1 MRNHRHSHPEHDQA
15 GAYEG
20 VPMKADTILKK
31 LDRIEN
37 LPTLPSIVMEVNK
50 MLQDHNTDIRQLSEL
65 IERDQ
70 SFVSKILRIVNSAF
84 FGLRSK
90 VGNISHAITLL
101 GFSTIRNAV
110 LSVSVINAFSDDGNF
125 TGFDI
130 TNFWKHSIAVAVTS
144 RYLAAKTR
152 LHSPD
157 ESFIGGLLH
166 DIGKV
171 ILFQYFNDLFLEVWH
186 LFKNSGQPFYLAEQE
201 ALQIDHAQI
210 GAYLAE
216 KWQLPKELVNAIR
229 YHHEINETLND
240 QNLLMIVHTSDLISN
255 DLLTNPPREMDF
267 SKVSPNALNALE
279 APLSMVSS
287 WFPEVLQEIES
298 AYQIL
303 INEDKS

>member
-1 MRNHRHSHPEHDQA
+1 
-15 GAYEG
+15 
-20 VPMKADTILKK
+20 MKADTILEK
-31 LDRIEN
+31 LDRVEN

-50 MLQDHNTDIRQLSEL
+50 MLQDPNTSIRQLSEI

-70 SFVSKILRIVNSAF
+70 SFVSKILKLVNSAF

-110 LSVSVINAFSDDGNF
+110 LSVSVISAFTDDNDF

-130 TNFWKHSIAVAVTS
+130 TDFWKHSIAVAVTS
-144 RYLAAKTR
+144 RNLAEKSR
-152 LHSPD
+152 LHSQD

-171 ILFQYFNDLFLEVWH
+171 ILFQYFKDLFLKIWEI
-186 LFKNSGQPFYLAEQE
+186 FKNGGQPFYLVERE

-210 GAYLAE
+210 GAHLAE

-229 YHHEINETLND
+229 CHHEINEALKD
-240 QNLLMIVHTSDLISN
+240 QNLLMIVHTADLIVN
-255 DLLTNPPREMDF
+255 NLLGNPPGEIDF
-267 SKVSPNALNALE
+267 AKVSPNALKALE
-279 APLSMVSS
+279 SPLREASS
-287 WFPEVLQEIES
+287 WFPEVFTEIES
-298 AYQIL
+298 AYKIL
-303 INEDKS
+303 INEDES